1 MNPIGKEYCNTDEEY
16 REIYAFL
23 DDLTILDPHML
34 WESGRM
40 SIWRHTL
47 HAAKPQDDSFF
58 RDNARVWR
66 TESDEVVG
74 LCISEYGRDDLFIEV
89 HPDWHSIYPDI
100 LDWVETVWSVSRE
113 EVHVHLFAGDER
125 KISHLKARGFAFTA
139 HTENKRTYDLDSIS
153 LDYALETGY
162 GIQTLAEFGDLEA
175 RVALVQ
181 SAFDNPNYTIDRVKG
196 LVASPEYHDEYD
208 LMVISPDGQ
217 PTSYCVGWHEGARE
231 GNGFIE
237 PVGTHAD
244 FRRRGFATA
253 VIKEC
258 FARLKGNGIHTVE
271 IASGAEPNPSNL
283 LYESLSPATKRE
295 VHSYGKPGGRA
306 K

>member
-1 MNPIGKEYCNTDEEY
+1 MNTQAKPYRNTDEEY

-23 DDLTILDPHML
+23 DDLSTQDPHML

-40 SIWRHTL
+40 SIWRHTV
-47 HAAKPQDDSFF
+47 HAAKPLDDSFF
-58 RDNARVWR
+58 SDNARVWR
-66 TESDEVVG
+66 TETNEVVG

-100 LDWVETVWSVSRE
+100 LDWVESVWSTTRE
-113 EVHVHLFAGDER
+113 KVLVHLFDGDER
-125 KISHLKARGFAFTA
+125 KISHLRARGFDFAA
-139 HTENKRTYDLDSIS
+139 HEENKRTYDLGSIS

-162 GIQTLAEFGDLEA
+162 EIQTLAEFGDLEA

-181 SAFDNPNYTIDRVKG
+181 SAFDNPSYTIDRVKG
-196 LVASPEYHDEYD
+196 MVASPEYRGEYD
-208 LMVISPDGQ
+208 VMVISPDGQ
-217 PTSYCVGWHEGARE
+217 PAAYCVGWHEGARA

-258 FARLKGNGIHTVE
+258 FARLKQNGIHTVE
-271 IASGAEPNPSNL
+271 IASGAEPNPSNF
-283 LYESLSPATKRE
+283 LYESLLPATKRE
-295 VHSYGKPGGRA
+295 VHSYGKSGGRA

>member
-1 MNPIGKEYCNTDEEY
+1 MNPTAKDYHNTDREY
-16 REIYAFL
+16 REICAFL
-23 DDLTILDPHML
+23 DALTTLDPHML

-66 TESDEVVG
+66 TETGEVVG

-100 LDWVETVWSVSRE
+100 LDWVESVWSAPRD
-113 EVHVHLFAGDER
+113 EVHVHLFAGDAR
-125 KISHLKARGFAFTA
+125 KISHLQARGFAFTA
-139 HTENKRTYDLDSIS
+139 HTENKRTYDLESIS
-153 LDYALETGY
+153 LDYALEPGY
-162 GIQTLAEFGDLEA
+162 EIQTLTEFGDLEA
-175 RVALVQ
+175 RVALVR

-196 LVASPEYHDEYD
+196 MMASPEYHDEYD

-217 PTSYCVGWHEGARE
+217 PAAYCVGWHEGARA

-244 FRRRGFATA
+244 FRRRGLATA

-258 FARLKGNGIHTVE
+258 FARLKRNGIHTVE
-271 IASGAEPNPSNL
+271 IASSAEPNPSNF

>member
-1 MNPIGKEYCNTDEEY
+1 MTTQGNPYRNTNEEY
-16 REIYAFL
+16 REICAFL
-23 DDLTILDPHML
+23 NNLSTLDPHML

-66 TESDEVVG
+66 TETNEVVG

-100 LDWVETVWSVSRE
+100 LDWVESVWSATRG
-113 EVHVHLFAGDER
+113 EVHVHLFADDEA
-125 KISHLKARGFAFTA
+125 KISHLKARGFAFAA
-139 HTENKRTYDLDSIS
+139 HTENKRTYDLGSIS
-153 LDYALETGY
+153 LDYLLEAGFE
-162 GIQTLAEFGDLEA
+162 IQTLAEFGDLEA

-181 SAFDNPNYTIDRVKG
+181 SAFDNPSYTIDRVQG
-196 LVASPEYHDEYD
+196 MVASPEYRGEYD
-208 LMVISPDGQ
+208 LMAIAPDGQ
-217 PTSYCVGWHEGARE
+217 PAAYCVGWHEGARE

-258 FARLKGNGIHTVE
+258 FARLKKDGIHTVE
-271 IASGAEPNPSNL
+271 IASGAEPNPSNF

-295 VHSYGKPGGRA
+295 VHSYGKAGGQG
-306 K
+306 